1 MKILINAGPT
11 RESIDPVRFISNH
24 STGKM
29 GYALADAAIRAGH
42 AVTLVSGPVSLTPP
56 EGLAELVRVVTAA
69 EMAEAMKSR
78 FPEMELTVL
87 CAAVAD
93 YRPRMVAA
101 SKLKK
106 QPGGLTLELER
117 TEDIALS
124 LGQMKQPGQLLAG
137 FAAETDDVEQNAR
150 KKLAAKNFDWIAA
163 NRVGI
168 PGSGFGSDTNIL
180 KLYAA
185 DGSMT
190 DLGSALKTRLADQ
203 LIRIFT
209 AGKEGNI

>member
-29 GYALADAAIRAGH
+29 GYALAEAAVRAGH

-56 EGLAELVRVVTAA
+56 EGLAELVRVVAAA
-69 EMAEAMKSR
+69 EMAEAMKLR

-93 YRPRMVAA
+93 YRPRIVSA

-106 QPGGLTLELER
+106 HPGGLTLELER

-137 FAAETDDVEQNAR
+137 FAAETDDVELNAR
-150 KKLAAKNFDWIAA
+150 RKLAAKNFDWIAA

-185 DGSMT
+185 DGSMI

>member
-1 MKILINAGPT
+1 MIFLNKKINI
-11 RESIDPVRFISNH
+11 IVCDDVRDICE
-24 STGKM
+24 
-29 GYALADAAIRAGH
+29 YV
-42 AVTLVSGPVSLTPP
+42 AV
-56 EGLAELVRVVTAA
+56 
-69 EMAEAMKSR
+69 M
-78 FPEMELTVL
+78 
-87 CAAVAD
+87 C
-93 YRPRMVAA
+93 
-101 SKLKK
+101 
-106 QPGGLTLELER
+106 
-117 TEDIALS
+117 
-124 LGQMKQPGQLLAG
+124 
-137 FAAETDDVEQNAR
+137 AETDDVEQNAR

>member
-11 RESIDPVRFISNH
+11 RESIDPVRFITNH

-29 GYALADAAIRAGH
+29 GYALADAAVKCGH
-42 AVTLVSGPVSLTPP
+42 EVILVSGPVHLEPP
-56 EGLAELVRVVTAA
+56 VGLKQLIRIVTAA
-69 EMAEAMKSR
+69 EMAEAMKQH
-78 FPEMELTVL
+78 FPDAELTIL

-93 YRPRMVAA
+93 YRPKFYSS

-106 QPGGLTLELER
+106 QEGGMLLELER
-117 TEDIALS
+117 TEDIALT
-124 LGQMKQPGQLLAG
+124 LGKLKRPGQLLAG
-137 FAAETDDVEQNAR
+137 FAAETDEVEQNAL
-150 KKLAAKNFDWIAA
+150 KKLKSKNFDWIAA

-168 PGSGFGSDTNIL
+168 PGSGFGSDTNTV

-185 DGSMT
+185 DGTMT
-190 DLGSALKTRLADQ
+190 DLGSELKTRLADR

-209 AGKEGNI
+209 AGK

>member
-29 GYALADAAIRAGH
+29 GYALAEAAVRAGH

-56 EGLAELVRVVTAA
+56 EGLAELVRVVAAA
-69 EMAEAMKSR
+69 EMAEAMKLR

-93 YRPRMVAA
+93 YRPRIVSA

-106 QPGGLTLELER
+106 HPGGLTLELER

-137 FAAETDDVEQNAR
+137 FAAETDDVELNAR
-150 KKLAAKNFDWIAA
+150 RKLAAKNFDWIAA

>member
-29 GYALADAAIRAGH
+29 GYALAEAAVRAGH

-56 EGLAELVRVVTAA
+56 DGLAELVRVVAAA
-69 EMAEAMKSR
+69 EMAEAMKLR

-93 YRPRMVAA
+93 YRPRIVSA

-106 QPGGLTLELER
+106 HPGGLTLELER

-137 FAAETDDVEQNAR
+137 FAAETDDVELNAR
-150 KKLAAKNFDWIAA
+150 RKLAAKNFDWIAA

>member
-78 FPEMELTVL
+78 FPEMELIVL

-93 YRPRMVAA
+93 YRPRIAAA

-124 LGQMKQPGQLLAG
+124 LGRMKQPGQLLAG

>member
-29 GYALADAAIRAGH
+29 GYALADAAIRTGH

-56 EGLAELVRVVTAA
+56 DGLAELVRVVTAA

-93 YRPRMVAA
+93 YRPRIAAA

-124 LGQMKQPGQLLAG
+124 LGRMKQPGQLLAG

-209 AGKEGNI
+209 AGKEGNN

>member
-69 EMAEAMKSR
+69 EIAEAMKSR

-93 YRPRMVAA
+93 YRPR
-101 SKLKK
+101 
-106 QPGGLTLELER
+106 
-117 TEDIALS
+117 
-124 LGQMKQPGQLLAG
+124 
-137 FAAETDDVEQNAR
+137 
-150 KKLAAKNFDWIAA
+150 IAA
-163 NRVGI
+163 
-168 PGSGFGSDTNIL
+168 
-180 KLYAA
+180 A
-185 DGSMT
+185 
-190 DLGSALKTRLADQ
+190 
-203 LIRIFT
+203 
-209 AGKEGNI
+209 